1 MPDRYVEVTRR
12 GFGQNLMN
20 SIFGV
25 FVGIVLFILSFPVL
39 WWNQGR
45 TNLGKVAE
53 TSIPVTSVEAANDG
67 QLVAAAGTLT
77 VDGQLGDDPYLDPGD
92 YVVISRESQMYA
104 WVEHEESR
112 TKDKIGGGSETVTT
126 YEYKKEWTSSPE
138 SSSSFRHPEG
148 HNNPEMT
155 VESVVRYAATA
166 KVGPF
171 SFTPADCRV
180 SATEAL
186 TLTKDIVNLPK
197 PDTYSD
203 FGWQSYRRTRLEGN
217 SIFIGLGTLTEPEI
231 GDLKVSYQVRRPG
244 SNVTVFGQQ
253 QGQQLTAY
261 LHKGKDRLFRLFD
274 SDRET
279 AIGTL
284 KTEHKIMG
292 WAIGIGGFL
301 MMWIGMSMFFG
312 PLVAVGKI
320 IPFIGQIGEKAI
332 GCATFPLAMVM
343 SLIVVLVSK
352 IVHSPIVMLVLGVGV
367 AVGLFV
373 MIKRRPASEA

>member
-1 MPDRYVEVTRR
+1 
-12 GFGQNLMN
+12 
-20 SIFGV
+20 
-25 FVGIVLFILSFPVL
+25 
-39 WWNQGR
+39 
-45 TNLGKVAE
+45 
-53 TSIPVTSVEAANDG
+53 
-67 QLVAAAGTLT
+67 
-77 VDGQLGDDPYLDPGD
+77 
-92 YVVISRESQMYA
+92 
-104 WVEHEESR
+104 
-112 TKDKIGGGSETVTT
+112 
-126 YEYKKEWTSSPE
+126 
-138 SSSSFRHPEG
+138 
-148 HNNPEMT
+148 MT

-332 GCATFPLAMVM
+332 GCATFPLA
-343 SLIVVLVSK
+343 K
-352 IVHSPIVMLVLGVGV
+352 
-367 AVGLFV
+367 
-373 MIKRRPASEA
+373 